1 MFPDIIYRDT
11 ACALDE
17 WLKILKYLNPYYS
30 KGMLFDS
37 VWEDVSSLVGK
48 EAAADTLIGNCTTA
62 RPASRSNSS

>member
-37 VWEDVSSLVGK
+37 VWEVAR
-48 EAAADTLIGNCTTA
+48 EYEEMPHFGNIC
-62 RPASRSNSS
+62 